1 MTTPTTTPPA
11 AAVTP
16 SPPAPPHPS
25 RPRKPVRPGRV
36 LTHLALASYCLTS
49 VSAFVWCV
57 MVSLKTNP
65 EFFSTSPWSL
75 PSDPQFGNYAEAWSS
90 AQISRFF
97 VNSLYVT
104 VASVGIS
111 LLFSVMAAYVLAR
124 VDFPGRTAV
133 RMVFLSGLMM
143 PAFLVIVPLYFLLR
157 NLGLLGSLHGLILVY
172 IATQIPFS
180 IYLLQSF
187 FQSLPKELEEAACVD
202 GASPTRTFFSVV
214 LPQVSPAVASVAL
227 LNTLTIWN
235 EFFFALVFLTDPQQ
249 QTIPVGVLGLSVN
262 AQYSANWVQLFA
274 GLVITMIPMLVLFAF
289 AQERIARGVSVGALK
304 G

>member
-1 MTTPTTTPPA
+1 MTTPTATPPA
-11 AAVTP
+11 VVSAV
-16 SPPAPPHPS
+16 PPAPAPPRR
-25 RPRKPVRPGRV
+25 RPPFRGGRL

-49 VSAFVWCV
+49 VSAFVWCA

-65 EFFSTSPWSL
+65 EFFSSSPWSL
-75 PSDPQFGNYAEAWSS
+75 PEDPQWGNYADAWNG

-97 VNSLYVT
+97 LNSLYVT
-104 VASVGIS
+104 VASVGVS
-111 LLFSVMAAYVLAR
+111 LLFAVMAAYVLAR
-124 VDFPGRTAV
+124 VDFPGRSLV
-133 RMVFLSGLMM
+133 RLIFLSGLMM
-143 PAFLVIVPLYFLLR
+143 PAFLVIVPLYFLLN
-157 NLGLLGSLHGLILVY
+157 NLGLLGSLHGLVLVY

-180 IYLLQSF
+180 IYLLSSF
-187 FQSLPKELEEAACVD
+187 FQSLPKELEEAACMD

-214 LPQVSPAVASVAL
+214 LPQVSPAIASVAL
-227 LNTLTIWN
+227 LNTLSIWN
-235 EFFFALVFLTDPQQ
+235 EFFFALVFLSDPEQ
-249 QTIPVGVLGLSVN
+249 QTIPVGILGLSVN

>member
-1 MTTPTTTPPA
+1 MTTPTATPPA
-11 AAVTP
+11 AVTTAP
-16 SPPAPPHPS
+16 PPAPSSPRR
-25 RPRKPVRPGRV
+25 RPPVRPGR
-36 LTHLALASYCLTS
+36 LLSHLALVSYCLTS

-65 EFFSTSPWSL
+65 EFFSSSPWSL
-75 PSDPQFGNYAEAWSS
+75 PQDPQFGNYAEAWNG

-97 VNSLYVT
+97 LNSLYVT
-104 VASVGIS
+104 VTSVGVS
-111 LLFSVMAAYVLAR
+111 LLFAVMAAYVLAR
-124 VDFPGRTAV
+124 VDFPGRSVV
-133 RMVFLSGLMM
+133 RLIFLSGLMM

-157 NLGLLGSLHGLILVY
+157 NLGLLGSLHGLVLVY

-180 IYLLQSF
+180 IYLLSSF
-187 FQSLPKELEEAACVD
+187 FQSLPKELEEAACMD

-249 QTIPVGVLGLSVN
+249 QTIPVGLLGLSVN

>member
-1 MTTPTTTPPA
+1 MTTPTATPPA

-16 SPPAPPHPS
+16 SPPVPHPPK
-25 RPRKPVRPGRV
+25 PRKPVRPGRV

-104 VASVGIS
+104 VTSVGVS
-111 LLFSVMAAYVLAR
+111 LLFAVMAAYVLAR
-124 VDFPGRTAV
+124 VEFPGRTLV
-133 RMVFLSGLMM
+133 RMIFLSGLMM

-157 NLGLLGSLHGLILVY
+157 NLGLLGSLHGLVLVY

-180 IYLLQSF
+180 IYLLSSF

-249 QTIPVGVLGLSVN
+249 QTIPVGILGLSVN